1 MRTLVGTTGAL
12 AVALLLANA
21 PHAAAQGIPLRP
33 AQPIGIGTESSAPQ
47 GGIDLGSGAAGSS
60 GDTGSGETGSGIGTG
75 SGQTGSGGTGSGG
88 SGSGIGLPIP
98 F

>member
-1 MRTLVGTTGAL
+1 MKTLVGTTGAL
-12 AVALLLANA
+12 AVALFLASA

-33 AQPIGIGTESSAPQ
+33 AQPIELEIGTESAAPQ
-47 GGIDLGSGAAGSS
+47 GGINLGSGQAGSS

-75 SGQTGSGGTGSGG
+75 SAQTGST
-88 SGSGIGLPIP
+88 LPIP